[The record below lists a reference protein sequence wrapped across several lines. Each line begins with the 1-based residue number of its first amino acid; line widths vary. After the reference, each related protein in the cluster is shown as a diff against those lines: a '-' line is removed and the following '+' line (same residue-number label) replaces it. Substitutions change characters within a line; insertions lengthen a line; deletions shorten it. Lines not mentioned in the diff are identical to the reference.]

1 MRIQRLQTYTQRHLS
16 LVKVVSDDGTQ
27 GIGQISPY
35 DADISALVFHR
46 LVAPVALG
54 KDPMDLDMLVDWVM
68 VETFKYPGSYMVP
81 WRS

>member
-1 MRIQRLQTYTQRHLS
+1 MRIQRLETYTRRNLS
-16 LVKVVSDDGTQ
+16 LVKVITDDGAQ

-54 KDPMDLDMLVDWVM
+54 KDPMDLDMLVDRIL
-68 VETFKYPGSYMVP
+68 VEVVRLRVWTLPFGT
-81 WRS
+81 